1 MDQLECF
8 SIESRDRCVSLRCQ
22 YIDLYKPIN
31 NGILTLILLLHLLN
45 LKKTLFISQQEAVNL
60 ILYVDDI
67 LICANDLTIIRET
80 RDFLLDNFEGK
91 IWETHPI

>member
-1 MDQLECF
+1 MSLLPQDKLQLQQMDVKTAFLCGYFEEEIYMDQLEGF

-45 LKKTLFISQQEAVNL
+45 LKKTLFIS
-60 ILYVDDI
+60 
-67 LICANDLTIIRET
+67 
-80 RDFLLDNFEGK
+80 
-91 IWETHPI
+91 